1 MAELNAF
8 HAALGCIGFNPGA
21 QDALNNQGILPMMS
35 LVQLQKDAIKW
46 VCKLLRESV
55 PNPIPMSI
63 IQEQNLG
70 AMRFWAKYLNHTG

>member
-1 MAELNAF
+1 MLF
-8 HAALGCIGFNPGA
+8 MQLLDALGST
-21 QDALNNQGILPMMS
+21 QVHKDALNNQGILPMMS